1 MGGRNGV
8 WPIVGVDMELDRVAH
23 VVELHNKGGVV
34 SDYRPKL
41 FKPFDAQNGVSPTD
55 RKYVERNAELVALE

>member
-1 MGGRNGV
+1 
-8 WPIVGVDMELDRVAH
+8 MELDRVAH